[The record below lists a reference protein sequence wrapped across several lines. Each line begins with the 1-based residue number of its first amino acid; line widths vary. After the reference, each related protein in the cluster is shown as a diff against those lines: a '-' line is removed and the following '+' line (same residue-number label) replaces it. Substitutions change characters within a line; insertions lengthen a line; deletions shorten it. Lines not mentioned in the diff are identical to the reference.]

1 MNFIQKIAFL
11 SGQNSDTTPEL
22 NKGFP
27 YLHNVRI
34 LSSNDNSEGAITTVN
49 GNTLVT
55 FTLPT
60 GTNTCIGYCQDK
72 LKQKGYA
79 FIYNTL
85 DNHSILEYDEVANT
99 IRFVLRNK
107 PSFDSSAVPLNFK
120 KDWLITSAEVIAL
133 DENNDLLYWTDG
145 YINPSDASDYNEPKK
160 INIQKGILYMTSSG
174 TDTEGY
180 LAPFDPHYID
190 RIKQPP
196 PPPTYIWAGVGIGG
210 LQWAVGS
217 LVGRSTP
224 APSAPLIFPFDEIVT
239 LNAPALFND
248 TTFIGTVPFNGY
260 YDITILLYP
269 AAVSGT
275 ATGKMHLYLNGVS
288 IANATS
294 PVVGVLGGQ
303 VSITLVAQ
311 DALLLTAGDELSVYC
326 ETLDNNIYWGPGL
339 PSWIPGVGFTVTYLG
354 TTNREIIINNLFKKL
369 FQFQINWKYDDK
381 EETVL
386 SKKTDF
392 ILPKTDQRNGEDYYI
407 QQNAIILTV
416 PTGNSIVKKIR
427 IYAHEIGMVDN
438 TETGL
443 SDLALVVELDKESLG
458 IADDDF
464 YEYLFL
470 NDGNY
475 TPVSLQL
482 KNQLFDFVYYYNK
495 CLARFQNRIA
505 DANGAEGVDAV
516 KIDMRLPINFDEKVD
531 AYPINTFFPKR
542 SYLKSGGIYEY
553 GIVYYFNGLRSG
565 NTNTTVGDASSQ
577 QTNGNFGTRLY
588 VPFLTETGY
597 TAPHGSPNLDMEYVP
612 TVKGWI
618 YNEPPKDA
626 TNYEIVRSKNQ
637 AIASYI
643 QFLGDIRYSDLRG
656 NTPTTAGAC
665 AYVYITVPGITGIY
679 KEEFPSSLLVYDWT
693 KGDRVRVIARTPLGS
708 GPTTAVT
715 NLIYPF
721 QPFFELEVVAYDS
734 QYSALTCSYSPGFP
748 FDPTNPDLI
757 LFEVYTPAKNIE
769 NDNELIFEV
778 GETGTIGTDV
788 NGNKVHVPDANGK
801 ATVDQ
806 LFDTFNEVNTYGLS
820 TYTVVRNGAN
830 YIFNTGDN
838 VKIIGDTGGWSIYGV
853 ITTAGAIVDV
863 IDPAGFTMHGTY
875 VNGDTGTIVRCSEQE
890 FTSGDCFRRYCM
902 MPYSIPG
909 IYLYRLYQY
918 TETMN
923 ASNMFP
929 SEAWDYGRPNRID
942 NDAKRSVNK
951 ARIRFSQQFIPETN
965 INGLSTIYDL
975 NLQDY
980 SPQYGGIMFMFYQNE
995 RLQAYQEL
1003 KVLPVLVKQQIV
1015 QSSSGTSAFVST
1027 ADSVLS
1033 PQQGT
1038 EYYLQDFGIGLHPES
1053 WAFYGNRKYFFDVKR
1068 CAIIRLSQDGLI
1080 PISMNAKMN
1089 VFFADICEKIL
1100 QANAKVNCYGVYDT
1114 RFGEYILSIEPF
1126 TYSGGT
1132 FDGVTISY
1140 NEEANQFTS
1149 TWGYLPEMMGQS
1161 GVDIVSFK
1169 DGKLYTHNT
1178 NNKQNYFYDT
1188 QGSSEVWL
1196 YLNASPENV
1205 KVLQAIQQRG
1215 LAPFSVEVSNEE
1227 GQFTHLLD
1235 SNFKNVENNWYSAVF
1250 RDEHT
1255 PNIVASPPAPQ
1266 YLPDAIF
1273 EGNVMRSRYFLLKF
1287 KYDGSDYNKWFSLD
1301 LKFMM
1306 SAPTVK

>member
-22 NKGFP
+22 NKAFP

-34 LSSNDNSEGAITTVN
+34 LSGNSDSEGSIETVN

-79 FIYNTL
+79 FIYNTS

-107 PSFDSSAVPLNFK
+107 PSFDTDSVPLNFK
-120 KDWLITSAEVIAL
+120 KDYLITSAEVVAL

-174 TDTEGY
+174 TDTDGY
-180 LAPFDPHYID
+180 LEPFDPHYID

-196 PPPTYIWAGVGIGG
+196 PPPTYEWSG
-210 LQWAVGS
+210 LNLEND
-217 LVGRSTP
+217 LVVSVEQSP
-224 APSAPLIFPFDEIVT
+224 NIDVSDLIFNAVPFATVIVNVGGQWSNPTWDNQVAGYYTIEFDVEAQKIIDDGDTDVT
-239 LNAPALFND
+239 LQIYSSGVLIYSQLHNFTSL
-248 TTFIGTVPFNGY
+248 IPFNYTNSIPYHYFPLTNGFVIGIIKNTVNGST
-260 YDITILLYP
+260 IT
-269 AAVSGT
+269 VNDGT
-275 ATGKMHLYLNGVS
+275 LKIYFRGV
-288 IANATS
+288 
-294 PVVGVLGGQ
+294 
-303 VSITLVAQ
+303 
-311 DALLLTAGDELSVYC
+311 
-326 ETLDNNIYWGPGL
+326 
-339 PSWIPGVGFTVTYLG
+339 
-354 TTNREIIINNLFKKL
+354 NLFGGNNDLLQKL
-369 FQFQINWKYDDK
+369 FQFQIDWGYDDK
-381 EETVL
+381 EQSVL
-386 SKKTDF
+386 SEKSNYVFPITSLGD
-392 ILPKTDQRNGEDYYI
+392 PSTGESYVFQDNTI
-407 QQNAIILTV
+407 TIRV
-416 PTGNSIVKKIR
+416 PTGSSNVKKIR
-427 IYAHEIGMVDN
+427 IYGHEIGMTD
-438 TETGL
+438 T
-443 SDLALVVELDKESLG
+443 DILADIALIIEIDKKQLG
-458 IADDDF
+458 IPDNDF
-464 YEYLFL
+464 YDYIFL

-475 TPVSLQL
+475 QPISIQK
-482 KNQLFDFVYYYNK
+482 KNQLFDFVFYYEQAM
-495 CLARFQNRIA
+495 ARFQNRMA
-505 DANGAEGVDAV
+505 DANGAEGVNAV
-516 KIDMRLPINFDEKVD
+516 TIDMRLPMNFNEVVD
-531 AYPINTFFPKR
+531 TNPLNEFYPKR
-542 SYLKSGGIYEY
+542 QYLKSGGVYEE
-553 GIVYYFNGLRSG
+553 GIVYKFNGGRLGS
-565 NTNTTVGDASSQ
+565 TNTTVGSNTDFNS
-577 QTNGNFGTRLY
+577 GGIFGTRLY
-588 VPFLTETGY
+588 IPFLTDSGY
-597 TAPHGSPNLDMEYVP
+597 TAPHANPNLDMKYVP
-612 TVKGWI
+612 TVFGWI
-618 YNEPPKDA
+618 YNRPPDDA
-626 TNYEIVRSKNQ
+626 IGYEIVRSKNQ
-637 AIASYI
+637 VIANYI
-643 QFLGDIRYSDLRG
+643 QFVSQKAYYTDINGNPTVYSSATALNLDIG
-656 NTPTTAGAC
+656 N
-665 AYVYITVPGITGIY
+665 ITGVY
-679 KEEFPSSLLVYDWT
+679 RTENGGSQLVYDWT
-693 KGDRVRVIARTPLGS
+693 KGDRVRIIAARIGDGS
-708 GPTTAVT
+708 ISAF
-715 NLIYPF
+715 YPF
-721 QPFFELEVVAYDS
+721 NDNVTVAYSNGVLEILMSPSIPSGLDS
-734 QYSALTCSYSPGFP
+734 I
-748 FDPTNPDLI
+748 NII
-757 LFEVYTPAKNIE
+757 LFEVYTPAKTIE
-769 NDNELIFEV
+769 NDNELMFEV
-778 GETGTIGTDV
+778 GERGTIGTDV
-788 NGNKVHVPDANGK
+788 NGNKIHIPDANGK

-890 FTSGDCFRRYCM
+890 FTSGDCFRRKTN
-902 MPYSIPG
+902 MPANEFG
-909 IYLYRLYQY
+909 TTFRLIQF